1 MFERLDYLREKSN
14 KLPLHPGVYQ
24 MKDKNGN
31 IIYIGKAKLLKNRV
45 TSYFH
50 AVEAH
55 NAKTYKLVSNIY
67 DFDFIVTETELDAL
81 VLEASLI
88 KLHSPK
94 YNILL
99 KDDKGFNYI
108 RISGGDYPR
117 ISHSFRKD
125 DPNSSYIGP
134 FTSGYTV
141 KQTIEECNRI
151 FKLPTCKK
159 VFPRDFFKERPCLNC
174 HIGRCM
180 GVCQGKVSK
189 EEYAA
194 IISQALNYL
203 KNGSKESVERLTKEM
218 EAAAENLEFER
229 AAQLRDRIAAIKRAA
244 KAQSI
249 ESGRSISCDVFAVSQ
264 NMKLTSVAVVKYR
277 SGKLIDKENYFIGD
291 EYNEQLMRGEF
302 LLQYYS
308 SGREIPSEIYLDGD
322 TEDNALLEEYFRKTA
337 GRKVSINVPK
347 RGEGLVLT
355 TLAKS
360 NADEYLSLRVG
371 RTSRE
376 ITALQDL
383 AKLLGLPKTPTLI
396 ESYDISNLGEQTR
409 VAGMITYKNGRPYK
423 AGYRRFN
430 IKDVVGIDDYG
441 CMQEVIRRRFG
452 RYIDGDESFS
462 ELPDLILLDGGA
474 GHVNAVREVLDEMGI
489 NVSLFGLVKDD
500 KHRTRAISDG
510 GGEIQINA
518 NKSLFKLLTEIQD
531 EVHRYSIDYQRKKHK
546 QTQYELELTK
556 IKGIGEKKALALL
569 KKYKTKQGIREA
581 TVEELMETAK
591 INRETAENL
600 HLYIQEIF

>member
-203 KNGSKESVERLTKEM
+203 KNGSKESVEMLTKEM

-308 SGREIPSEIYLDGD
+308 NGREIPGEIYLDGD

-337 GRKVSINVPK
+337 GHKVSINVPK

-531 EVHRYSIDYQRKKHK
+531 EVHRYSIGYQRKKHK

-581 TVEELMETAK
+581 TVEALMETAK

>member
-159 VFPRDFFKERPCLNC
+159 VFPREFFKERPCLNC

-203 KNGSKESVERLTKEM
+203 KNGSKESVEMLTKEM

-308 SGREIPSEIYLDGD
+308 SGREIPGEIYLDGD

-337 GRKVSINVPK
+337 GHKVSINVPK

-581 TVEELMETAK
+581 TVEALMETAK